1 MNITLRKECRVS
13 TLTLSLGR
21 PTLADRLFSRSIAT
35 DIVLVTAGAA
45 FTALASQLYIPIQ
58 PVPITMQ
65 TLAVLLVGSTLGA
78 TRGALSMAL
87 YLALGLVGLPVY
99 SEGASG
105 PAVLFGATGGYI
117 IGFVFAAALTG
128 WLAQRNWDKKFLGA
142 AVSFSAGTIVIFAF
156 GLVGLGLV
164 LGGTLE
170 QTLAWG
176 LYPFIIGG
184 IVKAAVAAAIIPVS
198 WKLAD
203 RIAERRD

>member
-1 MNITLRKECRVS
+1 VS

-21 PTLADRLFSRSIAT
+21 PTLADRLFSRSLAT
-35 DIVLVTAGAA
+35 DVVLVSAGAA
-45 FTALASQLYIPIQ
+45 LTAVASQLYIPIQ

-65 TLAVLLVGSTLGA
+65 TLAVLLVGSSLGA
-78 TRGALSMAL
+78 VRGTLSMVL
-87 YLALGLVGLPVY
+87 YMALGLVGLPVF
-99 SEGASG
+99 SEGESG
-105 PAVLFGATGGYI
+105 AAVLFGATGGYI
-117 IGFVFAAALTG
+117 IGFAFAAALTG

-142 AVSFSAGTIVIFAF
+142 AISFSAGTVVIFAF
-156 GLVGLGLV
+156 GLVGLALV

-184 IVKAAVAAAIIPVS
+184 IIKAAAAAAVIPLT

-203 RIAERRD
+203 RISARRD

>member
-1 MNITLRKECRVS
+1 MS
-13 TLTLSLGR
+13 TLTLTLGR
-21 PTLADRLFSRSIAT
+21 PTLADRLVSRSLT
-35 DIVLVTAGAA
+35 SDIVLVAAGAGL
-45 FTALASQLYIPIQ
+45 TAVAAQLYVPLW

-78 TRGALSMAL
+78 SRGALSMVL
-87 YLALGLVGLPVY
+87 YMILGLVGLPVY

-105 PAVLFGATGGYI
+105 AAVLFGSTGGYI
-117 IGFVFAAALTG
+117 VGFVFAAALTG

-142 AVSFSAGTIVIFAF
+142 GLSFLAGTGVTFA
-156 GLVGLGLV
+156 VGLPWLAVVTGADLS
-164 LGGTLE
+164 

-184 IVKAAVAAAIIPVS
+184 IVKAALAAAIIPTT

-203 RIAERRD
+203 RFASKRK

>member
-1 MNITLRKECRVS
+1 MDV
-13 TLTLSLGR
+13 
-21 PTLADRLFSRSIAT
+21 
-35 DIVLVTAGAA
+35 VLITAGAA
-45 FTALASQLYIPIQ
+45 VVAVASQLYIPIQ

-78 TRGALSMAL
+78 LRGTLAMVL
-87 YLALGLVGLPVY
+87 YMALGLVGLPVF

-105 PAVLFGATGGYI
+105 AAVLFGATGGYI
-117 IGFVFAAALTG
+117 IGFAFAAALTG
-128 WLAQRNWDKKFLGA
+128 WLAQRDWDKKFLGA
-142 AVSFSAGTIVIFAF
+142 ALSFSAGTVVIFAF
-156 GLVGLGLV
+156 GLLGLAIT

-184 IVKAAVAAAIIPVS
+184 IIKAGIAAAAVPAS

-203 RIAERRD
+203 RIAKARD

>member
-1 MNITLRKECRVS
+1 MS
-13 TLTLSLGR
+13 TLSLSIGR
-21 PTLADRLFSRSIAT
+21 PTLADRLFSRSLAT

-45 FTALASQLYIPIQ
+45 VTAVASQLYIPIQ

-78 TRGALSMAL
+78 ARGALSMVL
-87 YLALGLVGLPVY
+87 YMALGLVGLPVF

-105 PAVLFGATGGYI
+105 AAVLFGATGGYI
-117 IGFVFAAALTG
+117 VGFVFAAALTG

-142 AVSFSAGTIVIFAF
+142 AISFSAGTVVIFAF
-156 GLVGLGLV
+156 GLIGLAIV

-176 LYPFIIGG
+176 LYPFILGG
-184 IVKAAVAAAIIPVS
+184 VVKAALAAAIIPAT

-203 RIAERRD
+203 RIDARRN